1 MTKFQNFNKNSDQIF
16 LHIFAAFSNSRKIN
30 KFYHIIASTY
40 FKMDNSP
47 FDLELTLSRLE
58 FLKVKKLILVRISD
72 ESTTESKSI

>member
-1 MTKFQNFNKNSDQIF
+1 
-16 LHIFAAFSNSRKIN
+16 
-30 KFYHIIASTY
+30 
-40 FKMDNSP
+40 MDNSP